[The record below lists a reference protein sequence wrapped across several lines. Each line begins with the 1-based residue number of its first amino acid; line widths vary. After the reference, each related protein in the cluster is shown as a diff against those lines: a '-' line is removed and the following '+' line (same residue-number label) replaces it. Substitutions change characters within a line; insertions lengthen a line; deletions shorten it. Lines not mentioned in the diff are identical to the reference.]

1 MTPHECAPIDLLAV
15 SKHFISTEALAAE
28 WFMWHAD
35 DKERIEYLRSHGFPN
50 IVMIETS
57 LSRDEFDELVEPIT
71 TGPWTKTL
79 EILNGGQFRFRVMA
93 AFQNPTDAVMAR
105 MVVDR

>member
-1 MTPHECAPIDLLAV
+1 
-15 SKHFISTEALAAE
+15 
-28 WFMWHAD
+28 MWHAD
-35 DKERIEYLRSHGFPN
+35 DSERIEFLRTHGFPN

-57 LSRDEFDELVEPIT
+57 LSRSEFDNIVEPVT

-79 EILNGGQFRFRVMA
+79 EVLSDGGFKFRVMA
-93 AFQNPTDAVMAR
+93 AFQNPADAVMAR